1 MKCNL
6 MHKRIAVAELLLDDT
21 TGFIQKID
29 RVFQP
34 EHLPVGVS
42 VKKGIADRAALNEWW
57 TDRSIPASRSG
68 IREALET
75 LDMTSTKMLLVP
87 RDIPQSVSVISQQRM
102 QDQQLTTIE
111 DVLENTTG
119 VTAARIDTSRTNFFA
134 RGFYISNFAYED
146 MPTFLD
152 NRWNFGDTAGDTA
165 IYDKIEIVRG
175 AAGLMS
181 GTGNPSAYVNMVR
194 KHADSQTFKG
204 NVSATYGSWDKQRY
218 VMDVQSP
225 LVESG
230 KVRGRVVAGY
240 QDNDSFVERN
250 HYRKKFIYGVVDA
263 DITESTLLSLG
274 YDYQKSE
281 EDSPTWGGFPS
292 LYSDGSRTHFR
303 RGFNTAADWAYSD
316 LDSTK
321 IFANLTQRFNNG
333 WEAKVN
339 AMHAETNF
347 DNRMMYIDGF
357 PDKTTGRYNA
367 ALWQGAWGGW
377 NVGERKQDSVDAF
390 VRGGY
395 ELAGRQHEMMFGGSY
410 SRQRNNYDNS
420 YPVNDNSG
428 LMDVGN
434 IHDYDG
440 STVANPTWSS
450 FALYQRD
457 VIRQKSIYAATR
469 LSLADPLHLIL
480 GARYTE
486 WNAKYNLERKPDE
499 IRRSKADDVTPY
511 AGLIYDIDDTWSA
524 YASYTS
530 IFQPSGQRDVN
541 SEFLDPTTGKAYEAG
556 LKADWFNTR
565 LTASL
570 AVFRIEQ
577 DNVALNTGVIIPGS
591 GGQTAYKSVDGTV
604 SKGVELELN
613 GALTDNWQLTFGASR
628 YVAEA
633 GDGVAV
639 NPDQPRTT
647 MKLFTRYQLPTL
659 PALTVG
665 GGARWQTKTWQD
677 IAGPN
682 GDTRI
687 SQNGYTV
694 VDLFTRYQATKN
706 LAVQANLN
714 NVFDK
719 VYYDYLGTYGVYGAP
734 RNFSVTASYSF

>member
-1 MKCNL
+1 MASAL
-6 MHKRIAVAELLLDDT
+6 AVPAVYAAPAASDT
-21 TGFIQKID
+21 IVVDAAADSGTPDESQD
-29 RVFQP
+29 Y
-34 EHLPVGVS
+34 S
-42 VKKGIADRAALNEWW
+42 VK
-57 TDRSIPASRSG
+57 TTTSG
-68 IREALET
+68 
-75 LDMTSTKMLLVP
+75 TKMLLVP

-119 VTAARIDTSRTNFFA
+119 VTASRIDTSRTNFFA

-440 STVANPTWSS
+440 NTVANPTWSS

-570 AVFRIEQ
+570 AVFRIVQ
-577 DNVALNTGVIIPGS
+577 DNVAVKTGVIIPGS
-591 GGQTAYKSVDGTV
+591 GGQTAYKSVNGTV

-633 GDGVAV
+633 GDSVAV

-677 IAGPN
+677 IVGPN

-719 VYYDYLGTYGVYGAP
+719 AYYDYLGTYGVYGAP

>member
-1 MKCNL
+1 MAKHAL
-6 MHKRIAVAELLLDDT
+6 RQGAVPASSLPSLLALSIASALAVPAVYAAPAASDT
-21 TGFIQKID
+21 IVVDAAADSGTPDESQD
-29 RVFQP
+29 Y
-34 EHLPVGVS
+34 S
-42 VKKGIADRAALNEWW
+42 VK
-57 TDRSIPASRSG
+57 TTTSG
-68 IREALET
+68 
-75 LDMTSTKMLLVP
+75 TKMLLVP

-119 VTAARIDTSRTNFFA
+119 VTASRIDTSRTNFFA

-225 LVESG
+225 LVKSG

-263 DITESTLLSLG
+263 DFTESTLLSLG

-440 STVANPTWSS
+440 NTVANPTWSS

-577 DNVALNTGVIIPGS
+577 DNVAVNTGVIIPGS

-647 MKLFTRYQLPTL
+647 MKLFTRYQLPAM

-677 IAGPN
+677 IVGPN

-719 VYYDYLGTYGVYGAP
+719 AYYDYLGTYGVYGAP

>member
-1 MKCNL
+1 MAKHAL
-6 MHKRIAVAELLLDDT
+6 RQGVVPASSLPSLLAISIASALAVPAVYAAPAASDT
-21 TGFIQKID
+21 IVVDAAADSGTPDESQD
-29 RVFQP
+29 Y
-34 EHLPVGVS
+34 S
-42 VKKGIADRAALNEWW
+42 VK
-57 TDRSIPASRSG
+57 TTTSG
-68 IREALET
+68 
-75 LDMTSTKMLLVP
+75 TKMLLVP

-119 VTAARIDTSRTNFFA
+119 VTASRIDTSRTNFFA

-367 ALWQGAWGGW
+367 ELWQGAWGGW

-440 STVANPTWSS
+440 NTVANPTWSS

-577 DNVALNTGVIIPGS
+577 DNVAVNTGVIIPGS

-677 IAGPN
+677 IVGPN

-719 VYYDYLGTYGVYGAP
+719 AYYDYLGTYGVYGAP

>member
-1 MKCNL
+1 MAKHAL
-6 MHKRIAVAELLLDDT
+6 RQGAVPASSLPSLLALSIASALAVPAVYAAPAASDT
-21 TGFIQKID
+21 IVVDAAADSGTPDESQD
-29 RVFQP
+29 Y
-34 EHLPVGVS
+34 S
-42 VKKGIADRAALNEWW
+42 VK
-57 TDRSIPASRSG
+57 TTTSG
-68 IREALET
+68 
-75 LDMTSTKMLLVP
+75 TKMLLVP

-119 VTAARIDTSRTNFFA
+119 VTASRIDTSRTNFFA

-499 IRRSKADDVTPY
+499 IRRSKADNVTPY

-577 DNVALNTGVIIPGS
+577 DNVAVNTGVIIPGS
-591 GGQTAYKSVDGTV
+591 GGQTAYKSVNGTV

-677 IAGPN
+677 IVGPN

-719 VYYDYLGTYGVYGAP
+719 AYYDYLGTYGVYGAP

>member
-1 MKCNL
+1 MAKHAL
-6 MHKRIAVAELLLDDT
+6 RQGAVPASSLPSLLALSIASALAVPAVYAAPAASDT
-21 TGFIQKID
+21 IVVDAAADSGTPDESQD
-29 RVFQP
+29 Y
-34 EHLPVGVS
+34 S
-42 VKKGIADRAALNEWW
+42 VK
-57 TDRSIPASRSG
+57 TTTSG
-68 IREALET
+68 
-75 LDMTSTKMLLVP
+75 TKMLLVP

-119 VTAARIDTSRTNFFA
+119 VTASRIDTSRTNFFA

-577 DNVALNTGVIIPGS
+577 DNVAVNTGVIIPGS
-591 GGQTAYKSVDGTV
+591 GGQTAYKSVNGTV

-677 IAGPN
+677 IVGPN

-719 VYYDYLGTYGVYGAP
+719 AYYDYLGTYGVYGAP

>member
-1 MKCNL
+1 ML
-6 MHKRIAVAELLLDDT
+6 ALSIASALAVPAVYAAPAASDT
-21 TGFIQKID
+21 IVVDAAADSGTPDESQD
-29 RVFQP
+29 Y
-34 EHLPVGVS
+34 S
-42 VKKGIADRAALNEWW
+42 VK
-57 TDRSIPASRSG
+57 TTTSG
-68 IREALET
+68 
-75 LDMTSTKMLLVP
+75 TKMLLVP

-119 VTAARIDTSRTNFFA
+119 VTASRIDTSRTNFFA

-204 NVSATYGSWDKQRY
+204 NVSATYGNWDKQRY

-440 STVANPTWSS
+440 NTVANPTWSS

>member
-1 MKCNL
+1 MAKHAL
-6 MHKRIAVAELLLDDT
+6 RQGAVPASSLPSLLALSIASALAVPAVYAAPAASDT
-21 TGFIQKID
+21 IVVDAAADSGTPDESQD
-29 RVFQP
+29 Y
-34 EHLPVGVS
+34 S
-42 VKKGIADRAALNEWW
+42 VK
-57 TDRSIPASRSG
+57 TTTSG
-68 IREALET
+68 
-75 LDMTSTKMLLVP
+75 TKMLLVP

-119 VTAARIDTSRTNFFA
+119 VTASRIDTSRTNFFA

-440 STVANPTWSS
+440 NTVANPTWSS

-633 GDGVAV
+633 GDSVAV

-719 VYYDYLGTYGVYGAP
+719 AYYDYLGTYGVYGAP

>member
-1 MKCNL
+1 MAKHAL
-6 MHKRIAVAELLLDDT
+6 RQGAVPASSLPSLLALSIASALAVPAVYAAPAASDT
-21 TGFIQKID
+21 IVVDAAADSGTPDESQD
-29 RVFQP
+29 Y
-34 EHLPVGVS
+34 S
-42 VKKGIADRAALNEWW
+42 VK
-57 TDRSIPASRSG
+57 TTTSG
-68 IREALET
+68 
-75 LDMTSTKMLLVP
+75 TKMLLVP

-119 VTAARIDTSRTNFFA
+119 VTASRIDTSRTNFFA

-321 IFANLTQRFNNG
+321 IFANLTQRFDNG

-440 STVANPTWSS
+440 STVANPTWAS

-577 DNVALNTGVIIPGS
+577 DNVAVNTGVIIPGS
-591 GGQTAYKSVDGTV
+591 GGQTAYKSVNGTV

-677 IAGPN
+677 IVGPN

-719 VYYDYLGTYGVYGAP
+719 AYYDYLGTYGVYGAP

>member
-1 MKCNL
+1 ML
-6 MHKRIAVAELLLDDT
+6 ALSIASALAAPAAYAAPAASDT
-21 TGFIQKID
+21 IVVDAAADSGTPDESQD
-29 RVFQP
+29 Y
-34 EHLPVGVS
+34 S
-42 VKKGIADRAALNEWW
+42 VK
-57 TDRSIPASRSG
+57 TTTSG
-68 IREALET
+68 
-75 LDMTSTKMLLVP
+75 TKMLLVP

-119 VTAARIDTSRTNFFA
+119 VTASRIDTSRTNFFA

-240 QDNDSFVERN
+240 QDNESFVERN

-440 STVANPTWSS
+440 NTVANPTWSS

>member
-1 MKCNL
+1 M
-6 MHKRIAVAELLLDDT
+6 AVPAVYAAPAASDT
-21 TGFIQKID
+21 IVVDAAADSGTPDESQD
-29 RVFQP
+29 Y
-34 EHLPVGVS
+34 S
-42 VKKGIADRAALNEWW
+42 VK
-57 TDRSIPASRSG
+57 TTTSG
-68 IREALET
+68 
-75 LDMTSTKMLLVP
+75 TKMLLVP

-119 VTAARIDTSRTNFFA
+119 VTASRIDTSRTNFFA

-321 IFANLTQRFNNG
+321 IFANLTQRFDNG

-440 STVANPTWSS
+440 STVANPTWAS

-577 DNVALNTGVIIPGS
+577 DNVAVNTGVIIPGS
-591 GGQTAYKSVDGTV
+591 GGQTAYKSVNGTV

-677 IAGPN
+677 IVGPN

-719 VYYDYLGTYGVYGAP
+719 AYYDYLGTYGVYGAP

>member
-1 MKCNL
+1 M
-6 MHKRIAVAELLLDDT
+6 AAPAAYAAPAASDT
-21 TGFIQKID
+21 IVVDAAADSGTPDESQD
-29 RVFQP
+29 Y
-34 EHLPVGVS
+34 S
-42 VKKGIADRAALNEWW
+42 VK
-57 TDRSIPASRSG
+57 TTTSG
-68 IREALET
+68 
-75 LDMTSTKMLLVP
+75 TKMLLVP

-102 QDQQLTTIE
+102 QDQQLNTIE

-119 VTAARIDTSRTNFFA
+119 VTASRIDTSRTNFFA

-321 IFANLTQRFNNG
+321 IFANLTQRFDNG

-347 DNRMMYIDGF
+347 DNRLMYIDGF

-410 SRQRNNYDNS
+410 SRQRNNYDNA

-434 IHDYDG
+434 IHDYNG
-440 STVANPTWSS
+440 STLANPTWSS

-577 DNVALNTGVIIPGS
+577 DNVAVNTGVIIPGS

-677 IAGPN
+677 IVGPN

-719 VYYDYLGTYGVYGAP
+719 EYYDYLGTYGVYGAP

>member
-1 MKCNL
+1 MAKHAL
-6 MHKRIAVAELLLDDT
+6 RQGAVPASSLPSLLALSIASALAAPAVYAAPAASDT
-21 TGFIQKID
+21 IVVDAAADSGTPDESQD
-29 RVFQP
+29 Y
-34 EHLPVGVS
+34 S
-42 VKKGIADRAALNEWW
+42 VK
-57 TDRSIPASRSG
+57 TTTSG
-68 IREALET
+68 
-75 LDMTSTKMLLVP
+75 TKMLLVP

-119 VTAARIDTSRTNFFA
+119 VTASRIDTSRTNFFA

-570 AVFRIEQ
+570 ALFRIEQ
-577 DNVALNTGVIIPGS
+577 DNVAVNTGVIIPGS

-677 IAGPN
+677 IVGPN

-719 VYYDYLGTYGVYGAP
+719 AYYDYLGTYGVYGAP

>member
-1 MKCNL
+1 MAKHAL
-6 MHKRIAVAELLLDDT
+6 RQGAVPASSLPSLLALSIASALAVPAVYAAPAVSDT
-21 TGFIQKID
+21 IVVDAAADSGTPDESQD
-29 RVFQP
+29 Y
-34 EHLPVGVS
+34 S
-42 VKKGIADRAALNEWW
+42 VK
-57 TDRSIPASRSG
+57 TTTSG
-68 IREALET
+68 
-75 LDMTSTKMLLVP
+75 TKMLLVP

-119 VTAARIDTSRTNFFA
+119 VTASRIDTSRTNFFA

-440 STVANPTWSS
+440 NTVANPTWSS

-577 DNVALNTGVIIPGS
+577 DNVAVNTGVIIPGS

-677 IAGPN
+677 IVGPN

-719 VYYDYLGTYGVYGAP
+719 AYYDYLGTYGVYGAP

>member
-1 MKCNL
+1 MAKHAL
-6 MHKRIAVAELLLDDT
+6 HQGAVPASSLPSLLALSIASALAAPAVYAAPAASDT
-21 TGFIQKID
+21 IVVDAAADSGTPDESQD
-29 RVFQP
+29 Y
-34 EHLPVGVS
+34 S
-42 VKKGIADRAALNEWW
+42 VK
-57 TDRSIPASRSG
+57 TTTSG
-68 IREALET
+68 
-75 LDMTSTKMLLVP
+75 TKMLLVP

-119 VTAARIDTSRTNFFA
+119 VTASRIDTSRTNFFA

-420 YPVNDNSG
+420 YPVNGNSG

-440 STVANPTWSS
+440 NTVANPTWSS

-457 VIRQKSIYAATR
+457 GIRQKSIYAATR

-577 DNVALNTGVIIPGS
+577 DNVAVNTGVIIPGS

-639 NPDQPRTT
+639 NPDQPHTT

-677 IAGPN
+677 IVGPN

-719 VYYDYLGTYGVYGAP
+719 AYYDYLGTYGVYGAP

>member
-1 MKCNL
+1 MAKHAL
-6 MHKRIAVAELLLDDT
+6 RQGAVPASSLPSLLALSIASALAVPAVYAAPAASDT
-21 TGFIQKID
+21 IVVDAAADSGTPDESQD
-29 RVFQP
+29 Y
-34 EHLPVGVS
+34 S
-42 VKKGIADRAALNEWW
+42 VK
-57 TDRSIPASRSG
+57 TTTSG
-68 IREALET
+68 
-75 LDMTSTKMLLVP
+75 TKMLLVP

-119 VTAARIDTSRTNFFA
+119 VTASRIDTSRTNFFA

-321 IFANLTQRFNNG
+321 IFANLTQRFDNG

-434 IHDYDG
+434 IHDYYG
-440 STVANPTWSS
+440 NTVANPTWSS

-577 DNVALNTGVIIPGS
+577 DNVAVNTGVIIPGS
-591 GGQTAYKSVDGTV
+591 GGQTAYKSVNGTV

-719 VYYDYLGTYGVYGAP
+719 AYYDYLGTYGVYGAP

>member
-1 MKCNL
+1 MAKHVL
-6 MHKRIAVAELLLDDT
+6 RQGAVPASSLPSLLALSIASALAVPAVYAAPAVSDT
-21 TGFIQKID
+21 IVVDAAADSGTPDESQD
-29 RVFQP
+29 Y
-34 EHLPVGVS
+34 S
-42 VKKGIADRAALNEWW
+42 VK
-57 TDRSIPASRSG
+57 TTTSG
-68 IREALET
+68 
-75 LDMTSTKMLLVP
+75 TKMLLVP

-119 VTAARIDTSRTNFFA
+119 VTASRIDTSRTNFFA

-440 STVANPTWSS
+440 NTVANPTWSS

-577 DNVALNTGVIIPGS
+577 DNVAVNTGVIIPGS

-659 PALTVG
+659 PALTIG

-719 VYYDYLGTYGVYGAP
+719 AYYDYLGTYGVYGAP

>member
-1 MKCNL
+1 MAKHVL
-6 MHKRIAVAELLLDDT
+6 RQGAVPASSLPSLLALSIASALAVPAVYAAPAASDT
-21 TGFIQKID
+21 IVVDAAADSGTPDESQD
-29 RVFQP
+29 Y
-34 EHLPVGVS
+34 S
-42 VKKGIADRAALNEWW
+42 VK
-57 TDRSIPASRSG
+57 TTTSG
-68 IREALET
+68 
-75 LDMTSTKMLLVP
+75 TKMLLVP

-240 QDNDSFVERN
+240 QDNDGFVERN

-719 VYYDYLGTYGVYGAP
+719 TYYDYLGTYGVYGAP

>member
-1 MKCNL
+1 MAKHAL
-6 MHKRIAVAELLLDDT
+6 RQGTVPASSLPSLLALSIASALAAPAAYAAPAASDT
-21 TGFIQKID
+21 IVVDAAADSGTPDESQD
-29 RVFQP
+29 Y
-34 EHLPVGVS
+34 S
-42 VKKGIADRAALNEWW
+42 VK
-57 TDRSIPASRSG
+57 TTTSG
-68 IREALET
+68 
-75 LDMTSTKMLLVP
+75 TKMLLVP

-119 VTAARIDTSRTNFFA
+119 VTVSRIDTSRTNFFA

-165 IYDKIEIVRG
+165 IYDKIEVVRG

-263 DITESTLLSLG
+263 DITDSTLLSLG
-274 YDYQKSE
+274 YDYQESQ

-321 IFANLTQRFNNG
+321 IFANLTQRFDNG

-347 DNRMMYIDGF
+347 DNRLMYIDGF

-434 IHDYDG
+434 IRDYNG
-440 STVANPTWSS
+440 NTLANPTWSN

-457 VIRQKSIYAATR
+457 VIRQKSLYAATR

-499 IRRSKADDVTPY
+499 IRRSKSDDVTPY

-577 DNVALNTGVIIPGS
+577 DNVAVNTGVIIPGS

-628 YVAEA
+628 YIAEA

-647 MKLFTRYQLPTL
+647 MKLFTRYQLPSL

-665 GGARWQTKTWQD
+665 GGARWQTKTWQN

-706 LAVQANLN
+706 LAIQANLN

-719 VYYDYLGTYGVYGAP
+719 EYYDYLGTYGVYGAP

>member
-1 MKCNL
+1 MAKHAL
-6 MHKRIAVAELLLDDT
+6 RQGAVPASSLPSLLALSIASALAVPAVYAAPAASDT
-21 TGFIQKID
+21 IVVDAAADSGTPDESQD
-29 RVFQP
+29 Y
-34 EHLPVGVS
+34 S
-42 VKKGIADRAALNEWW
+42 VK
-57 TDRSIPASRSG
+57 TTTSG
-68 IREALET
+68 
-75 LDMTSTKMLLVP
+75 TKMLLVP

-119 VTAARIDTSRTNFFA
+119 VTASRIDTSRTNFFA

-230 KVRGRVVAGY
+230 NVRGRVVAGY

-321 IFANLTQRFNNG
+321 IFANLTQRFDNG

-440 STVANPTWSS
+440 NTVANPTWSS

-577 DNVALNTGVIIPGS
+577 DNVAVNTGVIIPGS

-677 IAGPN
+677 IVGPN

-719 VYYDYLGTYGVYGAP
+719 AYYDYLGTYGVYGAP

>member
-1 MKCNL
+1 MAKHAL
-6 MHKRIAVAELLLDDT
+6 RQGTVPASSLPSLLALSIASALAAPAAYAAPAASDT
-21 TGFIQKID
+21 IVVDAAADSGAPDESQD
-29 RVFQP
+29 Y
-34 EHLPVGVS
+34 S
-42 VKKGIADRAALNEWW
+42 VK
-57 TDRSIPASRSG
+57 TTTSG
-68 IREALET
+68 
-75 LDMTSTKMLLVP
+75 TKMLLVP

-119 VTAARIDTSRTNFFA
+119 VTVSRIDTSRTNFFA

-165 IYDKIEIVRG
+165 IYDKIEVVRG

-263 DITESTLLSLG
+263 DITDSTLLSLG
-274 YDYQKSE
+274 YDYQESQ

-321 IFANLTQRFNNG
+321 IFANLTQRFENG

-347 DNRMMYIDGF
+347 DNRLMYIDGF

-434 IHDYDG
+434 IRDYNG
-440 STVANPTWSS
+440 NTLANPTWSN

-457 VIRQKSIYAATR
+457 VIRQKSLYAATR

-499 IRRSKADDVTPY
+499 IRRSKSDDVTPY

-577 DNVALNTGVIIPGS
+577 DNVAVNTGVIIPGS

-628 YVAEA
+628 YIAEA

-647 MKLFTRYQLPTL
+647 MKLFTRYQLPSL

-687 SQNGYTV
+687 NQNGYTV

-719 VYYDYLGTYGVYGAP
+719 EYYDYLGTYGVYGAP

>member
-1 MKCNL
+1 MAKHAL
-6 MHKRIAVAELLLDDT
+6 RQGAVPASSLPSLLALSIASALAVPAVYAAPAASDT
-21 TGFIQKID
+21 IVVDAAADSGTPDESQD
-29 RVFQP
+29 Y
-34 EHLPVGVS
+34 S
-42 VKKGIADRAALNEWW
+42 VK
-57 TDRSIPASRSG
+57 TTTSG
-68 IREALET
+68 
-75 LDMTSTKMLLVP
+75 TKMLLVP

-119 VTAARIDTSRTNFFA
+119 VTASRIDTSRTNFFA

-321 IFANLTQRFNNG
+321 IFANLTQRFDNG

-577 DNVALNTGVIIPGS
+577 DNVAVNTGVIIPGS

-719 VYYDYLGTYGVYGAP
+719 AYYDYLGTYGVYGAP

>member
-1 MKCNL
+1 MAKHAL
-6 MHKRIAVAELLLDDT
+6 RQGAVPASSLPSLLALSIASALAAPAVYAAPAASDT
-21 TGFIQKID
+21 IVVDAAADSGTPDESQD
-29 RVFQP
+29 Y
-34 EHLPVGVS
+34 S
-42 VKKGIADRAALNEWW
+42 VK
-57 TDRSIPASRSG
+57 TTTSG
-68 IREALET
+68 
-75 LDMTSTKMLLVP
+75 TKMLLVP

-119 VTAARIDTSRTNFFA
+119 VTASRIDTSRTNFFA

-440 STVANPTWSS
+440 NTVANPTWSS

-577 DNVALNTGVIIPGS
+577 DNVAVNTGVIIPGS
-591 GGQTAYKSVDGTV
+591 GGQTAYKSVNGTV

>member
-1 MKCNL
+1 MASAL
-6 MHKRIAVAELLLDDT
+6 AVPAVYAAPAASDT
-21 TGFIQKID
+21 IVVDAAADSGTPDESQD
-29 RVFQP
+29 Y
-34 EHLPVGVS
+34 S
-42 VKKGIADRAALNEWW
+42 VK
-57 TDRSIPASRSG
+57 TTTSG
-68 IREALET
+68 
-75 LDMTSTKMLLVP
+75 TKMLLVP

-119 VTAARIDTSRTNFFA
+119 VTASRIDTSRTNFFA

-321 IFANLTQRFNNG
+321 IFANLTQRFDNG

-440 STVANPTWSS
+440 STVANPTWAS

-577 DNVALNTGVIIPGS
+577 DNVAVNTGVIIPGS
-591 GGQTAYKSVDGTV
+591 GGQTAYKSVNGTV

-677 IAGPN
+677 IVGPN

-719 VYYDYLGTYGVYGAP
+719 AYYDYLGTYGVYGAP
-734 RNFSVTASYSF
+734 RNFYVTASYSF

>member
-1 MKCNL
+1 MASAL
-6 MHKRIAVAELLLDDT
+6 AVPAVYAAPAASDT
-21 TGFIQKID
+21 IVVDAAADSGTPDESQD
-29 RVFQP
+29 Y
-34 EHLPVGVS
+34 S
-42 VKKGIADRAALNEWW
+42 VK
-57 TDRSIPASRSG
+57 TTTSG
-68 IREALET
+68 
-75 LDMTSTKMLLVP
+75 TKMLLVP

-119 VTAARIDTSRTNFFA
+119 VTASRIDTSRTNFFA

-367 ALWQGAWGGW
+367 AIWQGAWGGW

-440 STVANPTWSS
+440 NTVANPTWSS

>member
-1 MKCNL
+1 MAKHAL
-6 MHKRIAVAELLLDDT
+6 RQGAVPASSLPSLLALSIASALAVPAVYAAPAASDT
-21 TGFIQKID
+21 IVVDAAADSGTPDESQD
-29 RVFQP
+29 Y
-34 EHLPVGVS
+34 S
-42 VKKGIADRAALNEWW
+42 VK
-57 TDRSIPASRSG
+57 TTTSG
-68 IREALET
+68 
-75 LDMTSTKMLLVP
+75 TKMLLVP

-119 VTAARIDTSRTNFFA
+119 VTASRIDTSRTNFFA

-225 LVESG
+225 LVKSG

-263 DITESTLLSLG
+263 DFTESTLLSLG

-440 STVANPTWSS
+440 NTVANPTWSS

-577 DNVALNTGVIIPGS
+577 DNVAVKTGVIIPGS
-591 GGQTAYKSVDGTV
+591 GGQTAYKSVNGTV

-677 IAGPN
+677 IVGPN

-719 VYYDYLGTYGVYGAP
+719 AYYDYLGTYGVYGAP

>member
-1 MKCNL
+1 MAKHAL
-6 MHKRIAVAELLLDDT
+6 RQGAVPASSLPSLLALSIASALAVPAVYAAPAASDT
-21 TGFIQKID
+21 IVVDAAADSGTPDESQD
-29 RVFQP
+29 Y
-34 EHLPVGVS
+34 S
-42 VKKGIADRAALNEWW
+42 VK
-57 TDRSIPASRSG
+57 TTTSG
-68 IREALET
+68 
-75 LDMTSTKMLLVP
+75 TKMLLVP

-119 VTAARIDTSRTNFFA
+119 VTASRIDTSRTNFFA

-321 IFANLTQRFNNG
+321 IFANLTQRFDNG

-440 STVANPTWSS
+440 NTVANPTWSS

-577 DNVALNTGVIIPGS
+577 DNVAVNTGVIIPGS
-591 GGQTAYKSVDGTV
+591 GGQTAYKSVNGTV

-719 VYYDYLGTYGVYGAP
+719 AYYDYLGTYGVYGAP

>member
-1 MKCNL
+1 MAKHTL
-6 MHKRIAVAELLLDDT
+6 RQGAVPASSLPSLLALSIASALAVPAVYAAPAASDT
-21 TGFIQKID
+21 IVVDAAADSSTPDESQD
-29 RVFQP
+29 Y
-34 EHLPVGVS
+34 S
-42 VKKGIADRAALNEWW
+42 VK
-57 TDRSIPASRSG
+57 TTTSG
-68 IREALET
+68 
-75 LDMTSTKMLLVP
+75 TKMLLVP

-119 VTAARIDTSRTNFFA
+119 VTASRIDTSRTNFFA

-440 STVANPTWSS
+440 NTVANPTWSS

>member
-1 MKCNL
+1 MAKHAL
-6 MHKRIAVAELLLDDT
+6 RQGAVPASSLPSLLALSIASALAVPAVYAAPAASDT
-21 TGFIQKID
+21 IVVDAAADSGTPDESQD
-29 RVFQP
+29 Y
-34 EHLPVGVS
+34 S
-42 VKKGIADRAALNEWW
+42 VK
-57 TDRSIPASRSG
+57 TTTSG
-68 IREALET
+68 
-75 LDMTSTKMLLVP
+75 TKMLLVP

-119 VTAARIDTSRTNFFA
+119 VTASRIDTSRTNFFA

-440 STVANPTWSS
+440 NTVANPTWSS

-577 DNVALNTGVIIPGS
+577 DNVAVKTGVIIPGS

-647 MKLFTRYQLPTL
+647 MKLFTRYELPTL

-719 VYYDYLGTYGVYGAP
+719 AYYDYLGTYGVYGAP

>member
-1 MKCNL
+1 ML
-6 MHKRIAVAELLLDDT
+6 ALSIASALAAPAAYAAPAASDT
-21 TGFIQKID
+21 IVVDAAADSGTPDESQD
-29 RVFQP
+29 Y
-34 EHLPVGVS
+34 S
-42 VKKGIADRAALNEWW
+42 VK
-57 TDRSIPASRSG
+57 TTTSG
-68 IREALET
+68 
-75 LDMTSTKMLLVP
+75 TKMLLVP

-102 QDQQLTTIE
+102 QDQQLNTIE

-119 VTAARIDTSRTNFFA
+119 VTASRIDTSRTNFFA

-321 IFANLTQRFNNG
+321 IFANLTQRFDNG

-347 DNRMMYIDGF
+347 DNRLMYIDGF

-410 SRQRNNYDNS
+410 SRQRNNYDNA

-434 IHDYDG
+434 IHDYNG
-440 STVANPTWSS
+440 STLANPTWSS

-577 DNVALNTGVIIPGS
+577 DNVAVNTGVIIPGS

-677 IAGPN
+677 IVGPN

-719 VYYDYLGTYGVYGAP
+719 EYYDYLGTYGVYGAP

>member
-1 MKCNL
+1 MAKHAL
-6 MHKRIAVAELLLDDT
+6 RQGTVPASSLPSLLALSIASALAAPAAYAAPAASDT
-21 TGFIQKID
+21 IVVDAAADSGTPDESQD
-29 RVFQP
+29 Y
-34 EHLPVGVS
+34 S
-42 VKKGIADRAALNEWW
+42 VK
-57 TDRSIPASRSG
+57 TTTSG
-68 IREALET
+68 
-75 LDMTSTKMLLVP
+75 TKMLLVP

-119 VTAARIDTSRTNFFA
+119 VTVSRIDTSRTNFFA

-165 IYDKIEIVRG
+165 IYDKIEVVRG

-263 DITESTLLSLG
+263 DITDSTLLSLG
-274 YDYQKSE
+274 YDYQESQ

-321 IFANLTQRFNNG
+321 IFANLTQRFDNG

-347 DNRMMYIDGF
+347 DNRLMYIDGF

-410 SRQRNNYDNS
+410 SRQRNNYDNA

-434 IHDYDG
+434 IHDYNG
-440 STVANPTWSS
+440 NTLANPTWSN

-457 VIRQKSIYAATR
+457 VIRQKSLYAATR

-499 IRRSKADDVTPY
+499 IRRSKSDDVTPY

-577 DNVALNTGVIIPGS
+577 DNVAVNTGVIIPGS

-628 YVAEA
+628 YIAEA

-647 MKLFTRYQLPTL
+647 MKLFTRYQLPSL

-682 GDTRI
+682 GDSRI

-694 VDLFTRYQATKN
+694 VDLFMRYQATKN

-719 VYYDYLGTYGVYGAP
+719 EYYDYLGTYGVYGAP

>member
-1 MKCNL
+1 MAKHAL
-6 MHKRIAVAELLLDDT
+6 RQGTVPASSLPSLLALSIASALAAPAAYAAPAASDT
-21 TGFIQKID
+21 IVVDAAADSGTPDESQD
-29 RVFQP
+29 Y
-34 EHLPVGVS
+34 S
-42 VKKGIADRAALNEWW
+42 VK
-57 TDRSIPASRSG
+57 TTTSG
-68 IREALET
+68 
-75 LDMTSTKMLLVP
+75 TKMLLVP

-119 VTAARIDTSRTNFFA
+119 VTVSRIDTSRTNFFA

-152 NRWNFGDTAGDTA
+152 NRWNFGDTTGDTA
-165 IYDKIEIVRG
+165 IYDKIEVVRG

-263 DITESTLLSLG
+263 DITDSTLLSLG
-274 YDYQKSE
+274 YDYQESQ

-321 IFANLTQRFNNG
+321 IFANLTQRFENG

-347 DNRMMYIDGF
+347 DNRLMYIDGF

-410 SRQRNNYDNS
+410 SRQRNNYDNA

-434 IHDYDG
+434 IHDYNG
-440 STVANPTWSS
+440 NTLANPTWSN

-499 IRRSKADDVTPY
+499 IRRSKSDDVTPY

-577 DNVALNTGVIIPGS
+577 DNVAVNTGVIIPSS

-628 YVAEA
+628 YIAEA

-647 MKLFTRYQLPTL
+647 MKLFTRYQLPSL

-687 SQNGYTV
+687 NQNGYTV

-719 VYYDYLGTYGVYGAP
+719 EYYDYLGTYGVYGAP

>member
-1 MKCNL
+1 ASAL
-6 MHKRIAVAELLLDDT
+6 AVPAVYAAPAASDT
-21 TGFIQKID
+21 IVVDAAADSGTPDESQD
-29 RVFQP
+29 Y
-34 EHLPVGVS
+34 S
-42 VKKGIADRAALNEWW
+42 VK
-57 TDRSIPASRSG
+57 TTTSG
-68 IREALET
+68 
-75 LDMTSTKMLLVP
+75 TKMLLVP

-119 VTAARIDTSRTNFFA
+119 VTASRIDTSRTNFFA

-367 ALWQGAWGGW
+367 AIWQGAWGGW

-440 STVANPTWSS
+440 NTVANPTWSS

>member
-1 MKCNL
+1 MAKHAL
-6 MHKRIAVAELLLDDT
+6 RQGAVPASSLPSLLALSIASALAAPAAYAAPAASDT
-21 TGFIQKID
+21 IVVDAAADSGTPDESQD
-29 RVFQP
+29 Y
-34 EHLPVGVS
+34 S
-42 VKKGIADRAALNEWW
+42 VK
-57 TDRSIPASRSG
+57 TTTSG
-68 IREALET
+68 
-75 LDMTSTKMLLVP
+75 TKMLLVP

-119 VTAARIDTSRTNFFA
+119 VTASRIDTSRTNFFA

-240 QDNDSFVERN
+240 QDNESFVERN

-440 STVANPTWSS
+440 NTVANPTWSS

-613 GALTDNWQLTFGASR
+613 GELTDNWQLTFGASR

>member
-1 MKCNL
+1 MAKHVL
-6 MHKRIAVAELLLDDT
+6 RQGAVPASSLPSLLALSIASALAVPAVYAAPAASDT
-21 TGFIQKID
+21 IVVDAAADSGTPDESQD
-29 RVFQP
+29 Y
-34 EHLPVGVS
+34 S
-42 VKKGIADRAALNEWW
+42 VK
-57 TDRSIPASRSG
+57 TTTSG
-68 IREALET
+68 
-75 LDMTSTKMLLVP
+75 TKMLLVP

-119 VTAARIDTSRTNFFA
+119 VTASRIDTSRTNFFA

-395 ELAGRQHEMMFGGSY
+395 ELAGRQHEMMFGGSN

-440 STVANPTWSS
+440 NTVANPTWSS

-570 AVFRIEQ
+570 AVFRIVQ
-577 DNVALNTGVIIPGS
+577 DNVAVKTGVIIPGS
-591 GGQTAYKSVDGTV
+591 GGQTAYKSVNGTV

-633 GDGVAV
+633 GDSVAV

-677 IAGPN
+677 IVGPN

-719 VYYDYLGTYGVYGAP
+719 AYYDYLGTYGVYGAP